1 MRFALFSSVF
11 KTFKSISFNLKV
23 ISMIND
29 IKESLIK
36 LVDETEWLSDS
47 VKTEINKKLL
57 FMDLKIGFP
66 KELLNEE
73 LLDIWVNQVKYSP
86 IETTIY

>member
-1 MRFALFSSVF
+1 
-11 KTFKSISFNLKV
+11 
-23 ISMIND
+23 MIND